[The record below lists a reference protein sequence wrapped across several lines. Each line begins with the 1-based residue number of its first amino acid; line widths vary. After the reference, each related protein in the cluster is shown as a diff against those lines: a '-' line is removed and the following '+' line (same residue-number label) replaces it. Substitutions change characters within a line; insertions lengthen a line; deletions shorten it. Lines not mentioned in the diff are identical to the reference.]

1 MSLARSAA
9 VTAASRAYLA
19 LLSLLVLPLYL
30 QRLGAEA
37 YGLVALFF
45 ALQVWFQLLDAG
57 FTTTLA
63 RESARCRAAAVGRAE
78 LLALLCAIE
87 RLFLVVLVAAGA
99 VLFLLSD
106 TVVHHW
112 LRLEALEPEQARRA
126 LQWMALVVMLRLLT
140 ELYRGVVTGF
150 EQLGWL
156 AGFNAAFGTMRLLG
170 VLPVLGWAGATPAVF
185 FGFQAAVGLLELAV
199 LAVRARQLVAVNGRA
214 GRAWDLSPLRGVLAF
229 SMAMSLASVV
239 WMLASQFDKLVLS
252 GLLSLADYGAY
263 GMATAAA
270 MAVSMATGSLADA
283 VIPRLTALQAEQR
296 ELAVRELYSRLSQ
309 WTAVI
314 GCSAAAWLAAHAQPV
329 LATWTG
335 DAALAERMAPVL
347 ALYALGNAAMALA
360 ALPYY
365 LQLAQGRLGLHLLG
379 TGCMAAIQVP
389 GVVWAA
395 SRHGA
400 QGAAAVW
407 LAVNL
412 LYLLVWA
419 AVAHRRFATG
429 LHLQWLRRDILPAAL
444 AAAVSATVAAG
455 LGTRLPW
462 PEGRLASGGLL
473 VAAACVILLASAW
486 AAPQVRA
493 DLRRGWLRVRA

>member
-9 VTAASRAYLA
+9 ATAASRAYLA
-19 LLSLLVLPLYL
+19 LLGLLVLPLYL

-63 RESARCRAAAVGRAE
+63 RESARCRAAVVGRAQ
-78 LLALLCAIE
+78 LLALLRSVE
-87 RLFLVVLVAAGA
+87 RLFLVVLVVAGA
-99 VLFLLSD
+99 ALILVSGTL
-106 TVVHHW
+106 VQQW
-112 LRLEALEPEQARRA
+112 LRLEVLEPGQARQA
-126 LQWMALVVMLRLLT
+126 LQWMALVVMLRLLA
-140 ELYRGVVTGF
+140 ELYRAVVTGF
-150 EQLGWL
+150 EQLEWL
-156 AGFNAAFGTMRLLG
+156 AGFNAAIGTLRLLG
-170 VLPVLGWAGATPAVF
+170 VLPVLGWAGATPSVF

-199 LAVRARQLVAVNGRA
+199 LAARSRQLVGATA
-214 GRAWDLSPLRGVLAF
+214 SPGRAWDLSPLRGVLAF
-229 SMAMSLASVV
+229 STAMSLASVV

-270 MAVSMATGSLADA
+270 MAVLMATGSLADVA
-283 VIPRLTALQAEQR
+283 IPRLTALQAEHR
-296 ELAVRELYSRLSQ
+296 EQAVRELYSRLSQ

-314 GCSAAAWLAAHAQPV
+314 GCAAAAWLASHAQPV

-335 DAALAERMAPVL
+335 DAMLAGRMAPVL

-365 LQLAQGRLGLHLLG
+365 LQLAQGRLALHLLG
-379 TGCMAAIQVP
+379 TGCMAALQVP

-395 SRHGA
+395 STHGA
-400 QGAAAVW
+400 VGAAAVW
-407 LAVNL
+407 LAVNM
-412 LYLLVWA
+412 LYLLVWS
-419 AVAHRRFATG
+419 AVAHRRFAAG
-429 LHLQWLRRDILPAAL
+429 LHLRWLGRDILPPALTAAL
-444 AAAVSATVAAG
+444 GASVFAG

-462 PEGRLASGGLL
+462 PDGRLASGGLL
-473 VAAACVILLASAW
+473 VASACVILLSSAW

-493 DLRRGWLRVRA
+493 DLRRWWRQARA